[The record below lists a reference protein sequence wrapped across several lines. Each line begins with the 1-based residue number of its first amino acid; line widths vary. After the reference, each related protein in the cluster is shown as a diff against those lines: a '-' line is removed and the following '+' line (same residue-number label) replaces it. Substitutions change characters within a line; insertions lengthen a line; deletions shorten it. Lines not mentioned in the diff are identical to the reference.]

1 MARVSMRCFRSLGPM
16 LRGFTV
22 SAEELVYLCKLHA
35 AKCAL
40 RRERDIQLSA
50 SRPKR
55 ETKMGMRLSVG
66 EYPSYEI
73 IQDIANIKPLRPASP
88 AED

>member
-1 MARVSMRCFRSLGPM
+1 MRCFRSLAPM

-22 SAEELVYLCKLHA
+22 SAEELVYLCKLHT

-40 RRERDIQLSA
+40 RHEGDIQPSV

-55 ETKMGMRLSVG
+55 ETKVGMRLSVG
-66 EYPSYEI
+66 EYPSYQI
-73 IQDIANIKPLRPASP
+73 IQPIANIKPLRPASP